1 MGRTP
6 PRILSDDLNIQLWLR
21 VTPLMFACMNNHS
34 HAAHELLAAGADIT
48 R

>member
-1 MGRTP
+1 MGKTP
-6 PRILSDDLNIQLWLR
+6 ARLQICQLELWLR

-48 R
+48 RY

>member
-6 PRILSDDLNIQLWLR
+6 LRILSADVDIQLLLR